1 MVPSLVYYCLLL
13 LSNSPD
19 QAHLLNLRLNYRS
32 SHFSIPDKFLDPRLW
47 ATLVQIYDGLPAS
60 LSVYNI
66 PFYNPH
72 LNLLQHISNTSLFSL
87 VTILELPGCSQVTDV
102 SITRLGALH
111 TLVAL
116 DASSTSLTPYAIRTL
131 AATLQ
136 TEGLSHRGPWTL
148 RMLRLRNCKNITD
161 DVFPHLAKFVLLSVI
176 GPFQTCHAP
185 IRPSLFFRP
194 QRYQVL
200 LYST

>member
-32 SHFSIPDKFLDPRLW
+32 SHFSIPDKYLDPRLW
-47 ATLVQIYDGLPAS
+47 ATLVQIYDGLPTS

-66 PFYNPH
+66 PFNNPH